1 MRVFKRRIYRSLGEV
16 LTDLRAAIS
25 QREALRSTMRSDGL
39 DSAFRERLMLV
50 VTGVNGCRY
59 CSYVH
64 AREALA
70 KGISRDEI
78 RSLGKRMFEGSPPE
92 EVPALLYAQHWAET
106 DGQPDPEIRER
117 VGQQYGSDVLERIE
131 AVLQVIRMGNL
142 MGNTMDYVLYRV
154 SSGRWGLQHHTQA
167 KVQDARDEP
176 NRDRLT
182 Q

>member
-1 MRVFKRRIYRSLGEV
+1 MRKFRRRFYRNLYEV
-16 LTDLRAAIS
+16 LTDLRAVVSLRETLRSAM
-25 QREALRSTMRSDGL
+25 RGEALGT
-39 DSAFRERLMLV
+39 AFRERLMLV

-70 KGISRDEI
+70 EGISRDEI
-78 RSLGKRMFEGSPPE
+78 VALGESMFDGSPPE

-106 DGQPDPEIRER
+106 DGQPDPAIRER

-142 MGNTMDYVLYRV
+142 MGNTMDHVLYRV
-154 SSGRWGLQHHTQA
+154 SSGRWGLQHPTQA
-167 KVQDARDEP
+167 KAQDA
-176 NRDRLT
+176 
-182 Q
+182 

>member
-1 MRVFKRRIYRSLGEV
+1 MRSFKRRIYRSPGEV
-16 LTDLRAAIS
+16 LTDLRAVMS
-25 QREALRSTMRSDGL
+25 QRETLRSAMRGEGL

-70 KGISRDEI
+70 EGISQDEI
-78 RSLGKRMFEGSPPE
+78 RSLGKRMFKGSPPE

-106 DGQPDPEIRER
+106 DAKPDPAIRKR
-117 VGQQYGSDVLERIE
+117 VRQRYGKDVLERIE
-131 AVLQVIRMGNL
+131 AVLRVIRMGNL

-154 SSGRWGLQHHTQA
+154 SLGRWGMEQPPWA
-167 KVQDARDEP
+167 EA
-176 NRDRLT
+176 
-182 Q
+182 

>member
-1 MRVFKRRIYRSLGEV
+1 MRMYKRRIYRSLGEV

-25 QREALRSTMRSDGL
+25 QREALRSAMRSDGL

-78 RSLGKRMFEGSPPE
+78 RSLGERIFEGSPPE
-92 EVPALLYAQHWAET
+92 EVPALLYAQYWAEK
-106 DGQPDPEIRER
+106 DGKPDWTMRER
-117 VGQQYGSDVLERIE
+117 IRQRYGSDMLDRIE
-131 AVLQVIRMGNL
+131 AVLRMIRMGNL

-154 SSGRWGLQHHTQA
+154 SLGRWGVEQ
-167 KVQDARDEP
+167 P
-176 NRDRLT
+176 NRAELEDE
-182 Q
+182 